1 MAVCAPAWGQMY
13 KCVDANGVTHYA
25 DSPRPGCRGREVD
38 IRPIPPVSGEVQR
51 PEENFAQ
58 QDADFK
64 RRQSERAAH
73 EAQERSALAAR
84 CKSLRQQHAALSS
97 GRRLARTDERGERVY
112 VPDEVREQQLARLRE
127 AMRACP

>member
-1 MAVCAPAWGQMY
+1 MY
-13 KCVDANGVTHYA
+13 KCVDKQGVTHYT
-25 DSPRPGCRGREVD
+25 DSPLAGCKGKEVD
-38 IRPIPPVSGEVQR
+38 IRPLPSISGEIKPR
-51 PEENFAQ
+51 GEDFAQ